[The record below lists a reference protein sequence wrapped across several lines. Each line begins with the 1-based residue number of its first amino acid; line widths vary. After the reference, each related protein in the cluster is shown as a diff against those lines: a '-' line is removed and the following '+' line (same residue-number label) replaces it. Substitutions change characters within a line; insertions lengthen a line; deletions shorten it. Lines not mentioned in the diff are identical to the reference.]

1 MIEQLF
7 EVNPEASERDLRI
20 LVERFEE
27 LKSKAAAAQ
36 ARATALWARK
46 RAAAERSAGV
56 AANKRGKGLA
66 SEIALARHDAPVKG
80 NQHLGFANALV
91 NEMPHTL
98 AALAAGVLSEYRATL
113 IVRESACLS
122 LRDRRQL
129 DAELCSDMSTL
140 VGWGDRRVAAEAAK
154 ITARL
159 DAGAVVERNNKAV
172 KDRCVTTRPAPNGM
186 VYVTFLMPLAQGIG
200 MYAALKREADMCGDG
215 RSRGQFM
222 CDTAYERVTG
232 RSSAAPV
239 DVSLNLVMADTTL
252 AGDDTEPAWLD
263 GYGPIPA
270 GFACK
275 LTGDAATDKAAKA
288 ILRRLYRHPTSGQLV
303 AMESRSRIFPKGLA
317 AFIGIRDRTCRTP
330 YCNAPIRH
338 HDHATPDRD
347 GGKTSAV
354 NGLGVCEACNYAK
367 EAPGWRV
374 TTRDRGGAHHA
385 EFSTPTGARYY
396 SLAPPL
402 PGIPVRQKISLV
414 EGQLSIDLVTFEAA

>member
-1 MIEQLF
+1 MIEHLF
-7 EVNPEASERDLRI
+7 EVDPEASEKKLRI
-20 LVERFEE
+20 LVEHLEE

-36 ARATALWARK
+36 ARATALWAAK
-46 RAAAERSAGV
+46 RAAAEQAAGL
-56 AANKRGKGLA
+56 AAKRRGKGLA

-91 NEMPHTL
+91 YEMPYTL
-98 AALAAGVLSEYRATL
+98 AALEAGVLSECRATL

-122 LRDRRQL
+122 RQDRQQL
-129 DAELCSDMSTL
+129 DTELCADPARL

-159 DAGAVVERNNKAV
+159 DAAAVVERNTKAV
-172 KDRCVTTRPAPNGM
+172 KDRHVTTRPAPNGM
-186 VYVTFLMPLAQGIG
+186 VYVTFLMPLTQGIG
-200 MYAALKREADMCGDG
+200 MYAALKRGADMNGDG
-215 RSRGQFM
+215 RSQGQFM

-232 RSSAAPV
+232 RSATVPV

-270 GFACK
+270 GFACQ
-275 LTGDAATDKAAKA
+275 LTGDAVADKDAKA
-288 ILRRLYRHPTSGQLV
+288 TLRRLYRHPRSGQLV
-303 AMESRSRIFPKGLA
+303 AMESRSRTFPKGLA
-317 AFIGIRDRTCRTP
+317 TLIRVRDRTCRTP

-338 HDHATPDRD
+338 LDHATPDRG

-374 TTRDRGGAHHA
+374 STSMRDGAHHA
-385 EFSTPTGARYY
+385 EFLTPTGARYH

-402 PGIPVRQKISLV
+402 PGVPVRQKISLV